1 MVIVPGLSIGA
12 EVADPELFQDAVRAL
27 PCKESH
33 LELHS
38 WRRSEKFNAMN
49 DSSMKFEA
57 TSAGATRVIG
67 LR

>member
-27 PCKESH
+27 PCEESH

-38 WRRSEKFNAMN
+38 GGIARIS
-49 DSSMKFEA
+49 
-57 TSAGATRVIG
+57 TQ
-67 LR
+67 